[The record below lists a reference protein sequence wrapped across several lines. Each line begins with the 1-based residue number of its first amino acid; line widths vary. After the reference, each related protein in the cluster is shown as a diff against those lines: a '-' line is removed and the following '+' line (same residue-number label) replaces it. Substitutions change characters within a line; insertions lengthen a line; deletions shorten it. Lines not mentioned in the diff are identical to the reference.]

1 MKYIYQIS
9 QIKIHILK
17 SETYEHS
24 THSTYQLLAK
34 DDCCS

>member
-17 SETYEHS
+17 VKHMS
-24 THSTYQLLAK
+24 TVHTAQLLAK